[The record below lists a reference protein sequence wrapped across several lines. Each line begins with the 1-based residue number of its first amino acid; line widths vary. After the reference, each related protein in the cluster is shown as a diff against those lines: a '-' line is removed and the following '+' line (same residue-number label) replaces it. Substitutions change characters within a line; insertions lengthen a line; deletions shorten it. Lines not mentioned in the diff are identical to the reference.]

1 MPTGA
6 RVFIKPNIVFW
17 TRSVPFPKWGVI
29 TTSRVVEDMLA
40 LLKDHGAGDMV
51 IGEGPVVAP
60 GDKETIPHA
69 FESLGYAALEKR
81 YGVRCVNVFERPFE
95 AVDLG
100 DGLRLNFNTDILS
113 SDFVVNLPVLKTHAQ
128 TVVSLG
134 IKNLKGTID
143 IASRKKCHSP
153 DAARDL
159 HFCVARLADRMPP
172 MLTLIDG
179 IYSSER
185 GPGFDGQHAAQQP
198 PGGVLRRAGGRHGRR
213 ASVGV

>member
-1 MPTGA
+1 M
-6 RVFIKPNIVFW
+6 
-17 TRSVPFPKWGVI
+17 I
-29 TTSRVVEDMLA
+29 TTSRVVEDVVA
-40 LLKDHGAGDMV
+40 LLKDHGAGDIV

-69 FESLGYAALEKR
+69 FEHLGYQDLEKR

-95 AVDLG
+95 PVDLG

-113 SDFVVNLPVLKTHAQ
+113 SDFVVSLPVLKTHAQ

-172 MLTLIDG
+172 MLTVIDG

-185 GPGFDGQHAAQQP
+185 GPGFDGHMRRSDLLVASGDVLAADMVGARILGSEPSAVPYLVHAAAN
-198 PGGVLRRAGGRHGRR
+198 RGR
-213 ASVGV
+213 